1 VNHAPPHG
9 LPGKYA
15 RFTGGTEG
23 VGEGEEDRGEIL
35 LTEEVRDRAA
45 GLSGVLRTLGAVH
58 VAGALALGDGLQCLD
73 VTYGKRMVVTY
84 DKRMPE
90 AASAA
95 VLPAYAPG
103 MTDRARRAPAA
114 RRL

>member
-1 VNHAPPHG
+1 M
-9 LPGKYA
+9 
-15 RFTGGTEG
+15 
-23 VGEGEEDRGEIL
+23 

-58 VAGALALGDGLQCLD
+58 VAGALALGDGLQRLD
-73 VTYGKRMVVTY
+73 VTY

-90 AASAA
+90 VASAA
-95 VLPAYAPG
+95 VLPAYGPG